1 LRHEVH
7 NERPAERAKFVDLL
21 SGWILARA

>member
-7 NERPAERAKFVDLL
+7 NERPAERAKFIDLL
-21 SGWILARA
+21 SGWILAWA

>member
-1 LRHEVH
+1 VH

-21 SGWILARA
+21 SSWILARA